1 MNEKFSR
8 SVVWVFGCSIELR
21 APRHDRDA
29 QGRDCSCRLRDR
41 VSLGEHRQEV
51 VRAHYDNY
59 HPLALEQKR
68 EASDV
73 LLAQSQVCQKESL
86 LC

>member
-1 MNEKFSR
+1 MFER
-8 SVVWVFGCSIELR
+8 SIELH

-29 QGRDCSCRLRDR
+29 QGRDCRVAGLRDR

-59 HPLALEQKR
+59 HPLVGTEKR

-73 LLAQSQVCQKESL
+73 LFVQVKFVKKYSFIFFL
-86 LC
+86 RNVN